1 MTSRI
6 HQLDPATIRRIAA
19 GEVIERPASVLKE
32 LIDNALDAG
41 STRIDIVLLNGGRQL
56 IQVTD
61 NGCGMTAEEATLA
74 LQRFTTSKIQHIDDL
89 QTRTTLGFRGEALPS
104 IAAVA
109 DVEILT
115 RVADDSAGV
124 LVQCHPSGATE
135 ARPIGCPVG
144 TQVRVQALFRHVP
157 VRLHSLKTVAREVQ
171 LMQELVTHY
180 ALACQQVMFHV
191 KHDERRIFFAQSG
204 SDLLSHL
211 VAILGPELG
220 AQMLRISWQNVDLVI
235 HGAVSPATTTRAS
248 HQRQYLWVNGRP
260 VRSPLIGAAL
270 ERAYG
275 PQLPLGR
282 HPVAALGVRMAPALL
297 DVNIHPR
304 KAEVRFL
311 QERAVFAGVQEAV
324 ALALQRATSV
334 PTPMREEEA
343 DGEVWPSRSLTTF
356 QMHESAADYAQ
367 AGLSSAEAGLQALGQ
382 LGNTFLLAK
391 SPQGLLVLDQH
402 AAHESLL
409 HAALL
414 SPTCQSQELETPWSL
429 TLSPMQAQACGAL
442 QAVFATLGLQ
452 LEPFGPG
459 MVLVRTV
466 PQELHALLHPGNFVE
481 AVQEAIRR
489 TPQHASS
496 ETWREHLAAALACRT
511 AVRAGD
517 ALSAAEMAT
526 LLTAVRQQ
534 GLAYTCPHGRPTA
547 VTLTLAELE
556 RRFLR

>member
-41 STRIDIVLLNGGRQL
+41 STRIDIVLHNGGRQL

-89 QTRTTLGFRGEALPS
+89 QTLTTLGFRGEALPS

-115 RVADDSAGV
+115 RMADDSEGV

-180 ALACQQVMFHV
+180 ALACHKVMFHV
-191 KHDERRIFFAQSG
+191 KHDERRIFFSQSG
-204 SDLLSHL
+204 SALLPHL

-220 AQMLRISWQNVDLVI
+220 AQMLPISWQNVDLVI
-235 HGAVSPATTTRAS
+235 HGAVSSATTTRAS

-275 PQLPLGR
+275 AQLPPGR

-324 ALALQRATSV
+324 ALALQRATPV

-356 QMHESAADYAQ
+356 QVHESTADYAQ

-382 LGNTFLLAK
+382 LGNTFLLVK

-402 AAHESLL
+402 VAHESLL
-409 HAALL
+409 HAVLL

-429 TLSPMQAQACGAL
+429 TLSPPQAQACGAL
-442 QAVFATLGLQ
+442 QDVFATLGLQ

-459 MVLVRTV
+459 MVLVRAV
-466 PQELHALLHPGNFVE
+466 PRELHALLHPGNFVE
-481 AVQEAIRR
+481 AVQEAIQR
-489 TPQHASS
+489 TPQHASP

-517 ALSAAEMAT
+517 ALSTAEIAT

>member
-41 STRIDIVLLNGGRQL
+41 STRIDIVLHNGGRQL
-56 IQVTD
+56 IQVAD

-89 QTRTTLGFRGEALPS
+89 QTLTTLGFRGEALPS

-115 RVADDSAGV
+115 RMADNSEGV
-124 LVQCHPSGATE
+124 LVQCLASGATE

-144 TQVRVQALFRHVP
+144 TQVRVHALFRHVP

-180 ALACQQVMFHV
+180 ALACPLVMFHV
-191 KHDERRIFFAQSG
+191 KHDERRLFFSQSS
-204 SDLLSHL
+204 SDQLQHL
-211 VAILGPELG
+211 VAILGPDLG
-220 AQMLRISWQNVDLVI
+220 VQMLPISWHNVDLDI
-235 HGAVSPATTTRAS
+235 HGAVSPAVTTRSS

-275 PQLPLGR
+275 AQLPPGR

-311 QERAVFAGVQEAV
+311 HERAVFAGVQEAV
-324 ALALQRATSV
+324 ALALQRVTPV
-334 PTPMREEEA
+334 PASMIEEA
-343 DGEVWPSRSLTTF
+343 PDGEVWPSTSLTTF
-356 QMHESAADYAQ
+356 QVHESASDYAQ
-367 AGLSSAEAGLQALGQ
+367 SRLSLDGAELQALGQ
-382 LGNTFLLAK
+382 LGQTFLLVK
-391 SPQGLLVLDQH
+391 SAQGLLVLDQH

-414 SPTCQSQELETPWSL
+414 SPTCQSQELETPWTL
-429 TLSPMQAQACGAL
+429 TLSPRQVQACGAL
-442 QAVFATLGLQ
+442 QPLFATLGFQ
-452 LEPFGPG
+452 LEPFGQG
-459 MVLVRTV
+459 MVLVRAV
-466 PQELHALLHPGNFVE
+466 PLELHARLHPGNFVE
-481 AVQEAIRR
+481 ALQEAMQR
-489 TPQHASS
+489 TPPHASP
-496 ETWREHLAAALACRT
+496 EIWREQLAAALACRT
-511 AVRAGD
+511 AMRAGD

-534 GLAYTCPHGRPTA
+534 RLAYTCPHGRPTC